1 MWRMKKEEM
10 IKEDEVIKEIGNK
23 GRKYTYELL
32 STDKI
37 NVYFKKVS
45 LELISCQ
52 NFPIMYTI
60 A

>member
-1 MWRMKKEEM
+1 M

-23 GRKYTYELL
+23 GRKYAYELL